1 MLKSLLE
8 SNIID
13 INIRDNRIPLVEYQ
27 DICFGD
33 LFIYVV
39 YIKTSGFR
47 VDNGPMENFYNSIDI
62 NGNFCYFTPAALV
75 NSIKKI
81 TLTIEE

>member
-1 MLKSLLE
+1 M
-8 SNIID
+8 D

-27 DICFGD
+27 NICFGD
-33 LFIYVV
+33 LFIFIYNNVV
-39 YIKTSGFR
+39 CIKTSGFE
-47 VDNGPMENFYNSIDI
+47 VDNGPTENFYNSIDI
-62 NGNFCYFTPAALV
+62 NGNFRYFTPAALV